1 MEPFL
6 NALVDMFL
14 TVPQSVFIAWMYCR
28 LFRMRRPGQFSA
40 IFIAV
45 PNILHI
51 VFMHM
56 FPFHFWVTVITQVG
70 IVVVIPCYYSLERLS
85 KILLFTLVLNAV
97 LILPESCY
105 SLLMGSITS
114 ATLVE
119 LAHGGPLRFAIVK
132 IAFFIVFFAFMIPF
146 YLLCKKVFNLG
157 EVYKEAPF
165 FLFIISQFVTI
176 GLMHSFLLETR
187 NATGALLISSALAI
201 GFAIAADVAL
211 LRAVR
216 QTQEQYAQQER
227 QQELERQ
234 LKFQETRQRQL
245 AGKETQIDTI
255 QQDIAR
261 RLEATR
267 RYLAA
272 GESDRVQASIEG
284 IAQRL
289 RATAQRQFCDH
300 SVVDAV
306 LADKY
311 GRCEEMKIVLESA
324 LRISAKVEMDG
335 VLLCSV
341 FSNIMD
347 NAIAACAR
355 LPEEERRIS
364 VSALS
369 EGGYLIIKEKN
380 PASFPPRKTKKTERD
395 LPAHGLGLKILDQLA
410 RQTGGQIEILD
421 GKQDFQIT
429 VWLKLPECST
439 AHLEKRI

>member
-14 TVPQSVFIAWMYCR
+14 TVPQNAFLAWMYCR
-28 LFRMRRPGQFSA
+28 LFRMHRPGQFSTM
-40 IFIAV
+40 FIAV

-51 VFMHM
+51 VFIHV
-56 FPFHFWVTVITQVG
+56 FPFHFWVTLIIQAG
-70 IVVVIPCYYSLERLS
+70 IMVVIPCYYSMEHLS
-85 KILLFTLVLNAV
+85 KTLLFTLALYVLQ
-97 LILPESCY
+97 LLSESCY
-105 SLLMGSITS
+105 SLLVGSIMNSTLIE
-114 ATLVE
+114 AT
-119 LAHGGPLRFAIVK
+119 HGGPLQVAVIKAIYL
-132 IAFFIVFFAFMIPF
+132 IVFFLFMIPF
-146 YLLCKKVFNLG
+146 FLLCKNVFNRG
-157 EVYKEAPF
+157 EVYNGSPF
-165 FLFIISQFVTI
+165 FMFIISQFVTI

-187 NATGALLISSALAI
+187 NATGALFLSSTLAI
-201 GFAIAADVAL
+201 GLAIAADVAL

-245 AGKETQIDTI
+245 AGQETQIDTI

-261 RLEATR
+261 RLEAAR

-311 GRCEEMKIVLESA
+311 GRCEGMKIVLESA

-347 NAIAACAR
+347 NAIAACAW
-355 LPEEERRIS
+355 LPEEERHIS

-429 VWLKLPECST
+429 VWLKLLETSNI
-439 AHLEKRI
+439 HLEEPV